1 MTWLLVVLLSATGEQ
16 TPAIKGDDRPA
27 QPPREAGTERTQ
39 LNLLGQTDTRSGESR
54 RNENVQFNLID
65 NNALKELNQRIG
77 TSATVITEFLPGR
90 NYFGAEF
97 GQTPP
102 APFLAAPVSPS
113 AWRGRLTWTHLNS
126 VTSARA
132 FFQVGPVRPARE
144 NQLALEGGGRLW
156 RGAYFTSTGS
166 LQRIRGMVNGN
177 ILAPLASERT
187 PLTTDPAK
195 RAYVQRILDAYPAL
209 LPNRTDIDIR
219 MVNLNAPQ
227 RVSNDNVAPRL
238 EQRLT
243 DRDTAVFSYS
253 FLAQRVLAFQLLK
266 GQNPDTTTRAHTA
279 AVTWNRAWSAR
290 TVSQVGFRFDRA
302 TIQLVPE
309 NNNLGPQIFISNVLT
324 QINPQNAIPTDRAQ
338 NNWRTAAQ
346 LRRTGGRH
354 SVTLGFETIRRQLN
368 GTESDAHLGALSF
381 NNNYGNDAITNLRLG
396 LPTTWFLSVG
406 DIGRG
411 FRYWEHWFYAADKW
425 SPRANLTIQYGAG
438 YRPITRPVE
447 VNNRNRLPYY
457 SDWNNVGPFA
467 GIAWRPAGVRLGVFR
482 ATAGLHYGEI
492 FPVTFQQVRFN
503 APGNIKQVIMD
514 PDLLIAVR
522 PPTPVDPTRLP
533 RTVLYDYQENL
544 VSPYSGQYGL
554 SWEME
559 PRRNWRWQLGYTGSR
574 SVKLLHHWF
583 FNRGHAVPGIPLT
596 TGTIDARRANP
607 NHVDIRRVTN
617 GSRAFFDAFRT
628 SLLVTSWR
636 GLSLDAS
643 YWLSKAIDLG
653 GDYTNVA
660 HDNDSFRFR
669 SQSEFDVHRDMKA
682 RSRFDQPHAGL
693 VRVSYALPKP
703 SGRARRLGTWTLNS
717 VILAKS
723 GTTFNL
729 QTGSDAPGFGNVDGI
744 GGDRPNIIDPS
755 VLGRAIRHPD
765 VSRSLMPR
773 AAFAFVRPGE
783 ERGNM
788 GRNVLRRAP
797 IRNWNAGLT
806 GEFGLRGERRLRV
819 GGEAVNLTN
828 TPQFAEPGASLTD
841 TNFGAITNTLN
852 DGRSFRFQI
861 SVAF

>member
-1 MTWLLVVLLSATGEQ
+1 M
-16 TPAIKGDDRPA
+16 
-27 QPPREAGTERTQ
+27 
-39 LNLLGQTDTRSGESR
+39 
-54 RNENVQFNLID
+54 
-65 NNALKELNQRIG
+65 
-77 TSATVITEFLPGR
+77 ITEFQPGR
-90 NYFGAEF
+90 NYFGAEY
-97 GQTPP
+97 GQAPA
-102 APFLAAPVSPS
+102 APFLAAPNGAAS
-113 AWRGRLTWTHLNS
+113 WRGRLTWTHLNS
-126 VTSARA
+126 ATSARA
-132 FFQVGPVRPARE
+132 FFQVGPVQPARE
-144 NQLALEGGGRLW
+144 NQLALETGGRLW
-156 RGAYFTSTGS
+156 RGAAFSATGS

-187 PLTTDPAK
+187 PLTDHPEK

-227 RVSNDNVAPRL
+227 RVANNSLAPRL
-238 EQRLT
+238 QQRLSE
-243 DRDTAVFSYS
+243 RDTLVFAHS

-279 AVTWNRAWSAR
+279 AATWNREWSAR
-290 TVSQVGFRFDRA
+290 TVSQLGFRFDRA

-309 NNNLGPQIFISNVLT
+309 NNNLGPQIFTSNVLT
-324 QINPQNAIPTDRAQ
+324 QINPQNAIPTDRAV
-338 NNWRTAAQ
+338 NNWRGAAQ
-346 LRRTGGRH
+346 VRRTAGRH
-354 SVTLGFETIRRQLN
+354 SAAFGFESIRRQLN

-406 DIGRG
+406 ERARG
-411 FRYWEHWFYAADKW
+411 FRYWEHWVYASDKW
-425 SPRANLTIQYGAG
+425 SPRANLTIQLGAG

-447 VNNRNRLPYY
+447 VNRRNRLPYY
-457 SDWNNVGPFA
+457 SDWNNLGPFA
-467 GIAWRPAGVRLGVFR
+467 GVAWRPGRARLGVLR
-482 ATAGLHYGEI
+482 AAAGLHYGEI

-503 APGNIKQVIMD
+503 APGNIKQVVFD
-514 PDLLIAVR
+514 PDLLVAVR
-522 PPTPVDPTRLP
+522 PPAPVDLSRLP

-544 VSPYSGQYGL
+544 SSPYSGQYGI
-554 SWEME
+554 SWEFE
-559 PRRNWRWQLGYTGSR
+559 PRRSWRWQLGYTGSR

-583 FNRGHAVPGIPLT
+583 FNRAHPMSGVELT
-596 TGTIDARRANP
+596 TRTIDQRRANP

-617 GSRAFFDAFRT
+617 GSRAFFDAVRT
-628 SLLVTSWR
+628 SFLIPSWR

-643 YWLSKAIDLG
+643 YWFSKAIDLG

-669 SQSEFDVHRDMKA
+669 SQGEFDVHGDMKG
-682 RSRFDQPHAGL
+682 RSRFDQPHAAL
-693 VRVSYALPKP
+693 LRLNYALPRP
-703 SGRARRLGTWTLNS
+703 ASGWARRLGAWSMSS

-744 GGDRPNIIDPS
+744 GGDRPNVVDPS
-755 VLGRAIRHPD
+755 VLGRTIGHPD
-765 VSRSLMPR
+765 VSRALMPR
-773 AAFAFVRPGE
+773 SAFTYVQPGQ

-806 GEFGLRGERRLRV
+806 GDFAVRGERRLRV
-819 GGEAVNLTN
+819 GAEAVNLTN
-828 TPQFAEPGASLTD
+828 TPQFAEPGLSLTD

-852 DGRSFRFQI
+852 DGRTFRFQV